1 MYFIFKSSNCRILK
15 LSIAMLITHFWTEL
29 NQQALT
35 TVIFDEY
42 PFRFRED
49 KGIKQIFDPVRR
61 KYVALTPEEW
71 VRQHILHYLIGKGY
85 PASLIAIER
94 GIDVNG
100 TAKRFD
106 IVVYSRD
113 SEPLILIECKSQEES
128 LDHHV
133 VMQAVGYNLS
143 VRAQYLW
150 LTNGTH
156 TYFIRLSDGKVLDE
170 VIPFHSAS
178 L

>member
-1 MYFIFKSSNCRILK
+1 MK
-15 LSIAMLITHFWTEL
+15 T
-29 NQQALT
+29 
-35 TVIFDEY
+35 
-42 PFRFRED
+42 
-49 KGIKQIFDPVRR
+49 IFDPVRK

-71 VRQHILHYLIGKGY
+71 VRQHILHYLLEKGY

-100 TAKRFD
+100 TSKRFD

-113 SEPLILIECKSQEES
+113 SVPYMLIECKAQEEA
-128 LDHHV
+128 LDHKV
-133 VMQAVGYNLS
+133 VMQAIGYNLTIK
-143 VRAQYLW
+143 AQFLW

-170 VIPFHSAS
+170 VIPFMGI
-178 L
+178 